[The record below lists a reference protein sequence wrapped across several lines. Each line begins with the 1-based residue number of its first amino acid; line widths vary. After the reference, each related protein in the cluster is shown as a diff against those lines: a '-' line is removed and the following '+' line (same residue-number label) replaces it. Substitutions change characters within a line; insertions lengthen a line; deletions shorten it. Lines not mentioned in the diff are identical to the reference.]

1 MKIKEIKI
9 INNIT
14 MKQNEYCTPEMVS
27 LEALSE
33 NVLCV
38 SKVVLDGNG
47 NEKFEFE
54 DVEW

>member
-1 MKIKEIKI
+1 
-9 INNIT
+9 
-14 MKQNEYCTPEMVS
+14 MVS

-33 NVLCV
+33 NVLCA